1 MAKKNGCSTRMMP
14 AEYKIR
20 VAFNRTLDVT
30 CAAAGLLLL
39 LPILIAFAFVILWD
53 DGFPCIFR
61 QTRVGMHGKP
71 FLIWKFRTMRVASP
85 GSPITQAGD
94 WRITRVGAWLRRLKL
109 DELPQLVNVLKGD
122 MSLIGPRP
130 EVPEFVQADDLLWK
144 AVLTVRP
151 GITDVASL
159 LYRNEE
165 AILGAFEDPCACY
178 RETILPAKLRLNVA
192 YLNSRNT
199 WRDLKLIW
207 WTVRYSLFPE
217 SLDRNRVAEI
227 LDAQIDT
234 YDGNHFYSIP
244 PSVRG

>member
-1 MAKKNGCSTRMMP
+1 MGKKNGFLFAMMP
-14 AEYKIR
+14 VENRMRA
-20 VAFNRTLDVT
+20 AFKRLFDMT
-30 CAAAGLLLL
+30 CASAGLLLL
-39 LPILIAFAFVILWD
+39 LPALIAFAFIILWD

-61 QTRVGMHGKP
+61 QTRVGRNGKP
-71 FLIWKFRTMRVASP
+71 FLIWKFRTMRVATI
-85 GSPITQAGD
+85 GNPITQAGD
-94 WRITRVGAWLRRLKL
+94 RRITRVGAWLRRLKL

-130 EVPEFVQADDLLWK
+130 EVPEFVQEDDPLWK
-144 AVLTVRP
+144 AVLAVRP

-159 LYRNEE
+159 LYRDEE
-165 AILGAFEDPCACY
+165 AILSAFEDPCASY

-207 WTVRYSLFPE
+207 LTVRYSLFPE
-217 SLDRNRVAEI
+217 SLDRNRVAGI
-227 LDAQIDT
+227 LDAQIKT